1 MVSVEYSVGKTCP
14 LCYEICCGGKENE
27 ENKMKASG
35 LNGNFY
41 SMPNIANETMTREDL
56 RELLLDT
63 GGKILTCGRLRTIV
77 SKHLGAGIYRVTL
90 KPT

>member
-1 MVSVEYSVGKTCP
+1 
-14 LCYEICCGGKENE
+14 
-27 ENKMKASG
+27 MKAAE

-41 SMPNIANETMTREDL
+41 SMPSVASETMSRKDL

-63 GGKILTCGRLRTIV
+63 EGKILTCGRLRTIV

-90 KPT
+90 EPMK